1 MPSSCIKYYITYK
14 EKKIFHWLG
23 FSNYLIWVST
33 WQQCKEI
40 IFHIHRRGHWYMMCF
55 QWWSAHRNLDSTH
68 LFLLTS
74 GGPTHWAPHTCR
86 AGWLGWWKAQH
97 LALNVI
103 SFALCL
109 PHCLRFMIVIVVV
122 VVVVRTSGGVQRG
135 NNVNNAS
142 FTFLLWSE
150 IVAKNIWAP
159 VSVTTEKQGTSMELA
174 SL

>member
-1 MPSSCIKYYITYK
+1 M
-14 EKKIFHWLG
+14 
-23 FSNYLIWVST
+23 
-33 WQQCKEI
+33 
-40 IFHIHRRGHWYMMCF
+40 
-55 QWWSAHRNLDSTH
+55 
-68 LFLLTS
+68 
-74 GGPTHWAPHTCR
+74 
-86 AGWLGWWKAQH
+86 
-97 LALNVI
+97 ALNVI

-109 PHCLRFMIVIVVV
+109 PHCLRFMIVVVVV

-159 VSVTTEKQGTSMELA
+159 VNVTTEKQGTSMELV